1 MNKPLLTIIIPAYN
15 VEKTIERAVTSV
27 TGRKSTKCVEIL
39 IVNDGSKDGTKSLCE
54 LLIKKY
60 STDYT
65 RIRLINKENGGHG
78 SVINTGI
85 KEAAGTY
92 LKVLDGDD
100 ELSPEGLDEL
110 LEYLSKTK
118 SDLVVSDYLEKYPN
132 KQKITE
138 WCKNDAFDNQDY
150 DSIIL
155 DTTSYLLPC
164 STVKASVLKNAN
176 FSLDEKCFY
185 DDQEYDFLI
194 ISKCKTI
201 SYLKKAVYIYY
212 LGNPNQSVA
221 EEGFIKNV
229 KSHEKVCLRLIQEYY
244 DIKDSLP
251 ENKRS
256 FIFNEILIK
265 LSHQQYRIAIYMKKS
280 RKDFLSFDKQLKKYP
295 ELYNDYRVAGKKI
308 KLKRLSRG
316 VLI

>member
-1 MNKPLLTIIIPAYN
+1 MSKPLLTIVIPAYN
-15 VEKTIERAVTSV
+15 IENTAERAIVSIAN
-27 TGRKSTKCVEIL
+27 RKSTKCVEVL
-39 IVNDGSKDGTKSLCE
+39 IINDGSGDNTKNLCE
-54 LLIKKY
+54 LLAKKY
-60 STDYT
+60 SSAYT
-65 RIRLINKENGGHG
+65 QIKLINKKNGGHG

-85 KEAAGTY
+85 KNANGAY
-92 LKVLDGDD
+92 FKVLDGDD
-100 ELSPEGLDEL
+100 ELSTDGLDEL
-110 LEYLSKTK
+110 LEYLNKTK

-132 KQKITE
+132 KQNITE
-138 WCKNDAFDNQDY
+138 WCNRKSFDDLDY

-155 DTTSYLLPC
+155 DTSSYLLPC
-164 STVKASVLKNAN
+164 STVKTSILRDSN

-201 SYLKKAVYIYY
+201 SYIKKAVYIYY

-221 EEGFIKNV
+221 EEGFVRNI
-229 KSHEKVCLRLIQEYY
+229 KSHETVCMRLIREYY
-244 DIKDSLP
+244 NIRDSLSD
-251 ENKRS
+251 NKRN

-308 KLKRLSRG
+308 KLIRLSRG